1 MRMETIRIQEAINV
15 RYSALAEESCCL
27 SCGGAASYGEPKA
40 GEICLD
46 LGSGRGTDV
55 LRMAEAV
62 GPAGH
67 AYGVDV
73 SDGMV
78 EKARQT
84 AGRLGAANVTF
95 LKGELDHLPLPA
107 EGVDLVVS
115 NCTINHAADKPA
127 AWREIYRV
135 LKPGGRFVVS
145 DIYATAPVPALYAS
159 DPQAIAECWAG
170 SVTREEYFHHLAQA
184 GFTDVSILSESTPYA
199 KGSIEVVSF
208 TITASKAKRCCC
220 SSGTKK

>member
-1 MRMETIRIQEAINV
+1 VEETKVREAINV
-15 RYSALAEESCCL
+15 RYSALAESSCCL
-27 SCGGAASYGEPKA
+27 SCGGAVEHGKPRTGEV
-40 GEICLD
+40 CLD
-46 LGSGRGTDV
+46 LGSGRGADV

-62 GPAGH
+62 GLTGH
-67 AYGVDV
+67 AYGVDI

-78 EKARQT
+78 EKARLT
-84 AGRLGAANVTF
+84 AERLGAANATF
-95 LKGELDHLPLPA
+95 LKGELDNLPLPA
-107 EGVDLVVS
+107 EGMDLVVS

-145 DIYATAPVPALYAS
+145 DIYATAPVPAQYAS

-170 SVTREEYFHHLAQA
+170 SVTRQEYFDNLAQA
-184 GFTDVSILSESTPYA
+184 GFTDVSVLSESTPYA

-208 TITASKAKRCCC
+208 TISATKAKRCCC
-220 SSGTKK
+220 STKK

>member
-1 MRMETIRIQEAINV
+1 VEGTKVVEAINV

-27 SCGGAASYGEPKA
+27 SCGGAVNYGAPKA
-40 GEICLD
+40 GEICAD
-46 LGSGRGTDV
+46 LGSGRGADV

-78 EKARQT
+78 EKARQS
-84 AGRLGAANVTF
+84 AARLGTANATF
-95 LKGELDHLPLPA
+95 LKGELDHLPLPT

-145 DIYATAPVPALYAS
+145 DIYSTAPVPAPFAS

-170 SVTREEYFHHLAQA
+170 SVTRQEYFTHLAQA
-184 GFTDVSILSESTPYA
+184 GFTDVSVLSESTPYP

-208 TITASKAKRCCC
+208 TISATKAKRCCC
-220 SSGTKK
+220 STTK

>member
-1 MRMETIRIQEAINV
+1 MEGTQVVEAINV
-15 RYSALAEESCCL
+15 RYSALAEKSCCL
-27 SCGGAASYGEPKA
+27 SCGGAVNYGEPKA

-46 LGSGRGTDV
+46 LGSGRGADV

-62 GPAGH
+62 GPTGH

-78 EKARQT
+78 EKARQS
-84 AGRLGAANVTF
+84 AERLGAANATF

-107 EGVDLVVS
+107 EAVDLVVS
-115 NCTINHAADKPA
+115 NCTINHAPDKPA
-127 AWREIYRV
+127 AWREIHRV

-145 DIYATAPVPALYAS
+145 DIFATAPVPAQYAS

-170 SVTREEYFHHLAQA
+170 SVTRDEYFHHLAQA
-184 GFTDVSILSESTPYA
+184 GFSDVGILSESAPYA

-208 TITASKAKRCCC
+208 TISATKAKRCCC
-220 SSGTKK
+220 STKK